1 MFKRTLAFFLAA
13 VSLFSF
19 ASCKKSEPTELIIE
33 NEDAAVDVIECTN
46 DNMLGLEKIVVFEDH
61 VVVVLDKKI
70 CDDFKYD
77 ENDWSARGNYTLER
91 YLDEEDPKFKLN
103 VINFAPGYDKDC
115 SSSIEVKN
123 EKYVVTVSF
132 DNDDSHKEDP
142 NEDFKI
148 YCVWIGDFDIEFDE
162 ETVEAEY
169 IARGCDIMY
178 FYTQDYDRSA
188 KTWGSVNENV
198 VGCETQPYV

>member
-1 MFKRTLAFFLAA
+1 MFKRTLAVFLAA

-19 ASCKKSEPTELIIE
+19 ASCKKSELIIE
-33 NEDAAVDVIECTN
+33 NEDAAEDVIECTN
-46 DNMLGLEKIVVFEDH
+46 DNMFGLEKIVVFEDH

-77 ENDWSARGNYTLER
+77 ENDWSAKGNYTLER
-91 YLDEEDPKFKLN
+91 YLDEEDPKFKLT

-132 DNDDSHKEDP
+132 DNDESHKEDP

-162 ETVEAEY
+162 ETVEMEY
-169 IARGCDIMY
+169 IARGCDIMF
-178 FYTQDYDRSA
+178 FYTQVYDRSA
-188 KTWGSVNENV
+188 KTWSRVNENV